1 MRKDIQQKDLGK
13 YEKLYSKDSL
23 MTKISRFAKKAGL
36 NTTYN
41 VLLLYQMLIS
51 GKTPLKYKAVVIGA
65 LGYFICPIDLIPDM
79 MIGTGFL
86 DDASVLLY
94 ALSMISE
101 SITPD
106 IKSEAKNNLHQIFDF
121 EDNEL
126 DSSF

>member
-1 MRKDIQQKDLGK
+1 MKKDIQQKDLGK

-36 NTTYN
+36 NTTYY

-106 IKSEAKNNLHQIFDF
+106 IRSEAKNILHQIFDF

-126 DSSF
+126 DSTY

>member
-1 MRKDIQQKDLGK
+1 MKKEIQQKDLGK

-36 NTTYN
+36 NTTYY

-101 SITPD
+101 SITPE
-106 IKSEAKNNLHQIFDF
+106 IKGEAKNILHQIFDF

-126 DSSF
+126 DSIY

>member
-1 MRKDIQQKDLGK
+1 MQQEDLGK

-36 NTTYN
+36 NTTYY

-106 IKSEAKNNLHQIFDF
+106 IKSEAKSILHQIFDF

-126 DSSF
+126 DSTY